1 MNDFLKRFKTTRFNT
16 CSDRLSARSATL
28 ADYLDAVT
36 SNTPLPWSKE
46 AAPAW
51 ALCNDTG
58 TGDGIP
64 NGLVQLDFDHVRD
77 VERLRALLVAYDGF
91 LAIIRT
97 WSGAGLVAIGWAGP
111 EVSADATQIDTLIYA
126 PVRIYLADN
135 GLADGI
141 DYALDPAC
149 AKPSQLRFES
159 RDPAAWVAPSMAWL
173 CAERADAL
181 RAHPLAMLADTI
193 SASPWGVAAALALVS
208 SVADVRSALMPTAQA
223 YPARASVVLIGPPGS
238 SKTTILDAVQ
248 DIVRPL
254 GVTVSDPKNA
264 PTLRDHIIACGTDE
278 VQCMTTDAKGK
289 SKVEVKRVERQSA
302 PDPLLV
308 CIDEAGQRLRV
319 RAQDESCGS
328 LPAMLRQCNAA
339 RVTLEATVG
348 QASKGS
354 IRVPAHVTSILA
366 TTPEQW
372 AEFAGQVSQRNGESR
387 RTVEVWAEPAQ
398 RDLFAQPPA
407 PDTALARELVE
418 ALRTSSDW
426 ASAPCVYLPAAGM
439 RAALRAARARLV
451 SLGADIPTADSLLM
465 SYAALFAAYRAE
477 FDSVRAITCADV
489 AAALEFLRGVFETR
503 ERLREACEEIAA
515 VSSSPG
521 GRIWREL
528 MDMVE
533 KRPRADKLRAKL
545 KKRPLEYL
553 ELYTRLLAQGVLI
566 TVRDGAPPYYYVE
579 VSGDG
584 MPPQTVDATAAEVLH
599 TGKPYAQ
606 CPTDERAERV
616 QQYLIK
622 WRADADLSEGNRNN
636 ALNRLSWCLQAAGVW
651 DDVAQDAFHKIAEG
665 CGLPEREVRLL
676 MRPRKI
682 S

>member
-1 MNDFLKRFKTTRFNT
+1 MTDFRKIPVARFDACDRRDTRR
-16 CSDRLSARSATL
+16 CSTFGC
-28 ADYLDAVT
+28 YLDAVA
-36 SNTPLPWSKE
+36 SPAPLPAKKD

-58 TGDGIP
+58 DNSGTP
-64 NGLVQLDFDHVRD
+64 SGLVQLDFDHVTN
-77 VERLRALLVAYDGF
+77 VERLRALLAAYDGF
-91 LAIIRT
+91 LAVIRT

-111 EVSADATQIDTLIYA
+111 EVSADATQIEALIYA
-126 PVRIYLADN
+126 PVRTYLADN
-135 GLADGI
+135 GLTDGV
-141 DYALDPAC
+141 DYVLDPAC

-181 RAHPLAMLADTI
+181 RAHPLAMLAETI
-193 SASPWGVAAALALVS
+193 SASPWGMAAALALVS
-208 SVADVRSALMPTAQA
+208 SVADVRSALMPTSQV

-289 SKVEVKRVERQSA
+289 PKVEVKRIERQSA

-354 IRVPAHVTSILA
+354 IRVPVHVTSILA

-407 PDTALARELVE
+407 PDTALAREMIE
-418 ALRTSSDW
+418 ALRTSADW

-451 SLGADIPTADSLLM
+451 SLGADLPTADSLLM

-566 TVRDGAPPYYYVE
+566 TVRDGASPYYYVE
-579 VSGDG
+579 VSGDTT
-584 MPPQTVDATAAEVLH
+584 PPQAVDATATEVLH

-606 CPTDERAERV
+606 CPADERAERV

-622 WRADADLSEGNRNN
+622 WRAGADLSEGNRNN

-651 DDVAQDAFHKIAEG
+651 DDVAQDAFRKIADG
-665 CGLPEREVRLL
+665 CGLPDREIRLL

-682 S
+682 